1 MFRFIKLLHA
11 ITWLIATLQED
22 GMKTWAGIIK
32 VLTYVCAA
40 LGLVFGYLP
49 VNVVVTITLIV
60 SAAAKIAEII
70 VGLTPSTTD
79 NIKLAEI
86 IAILKKNGILK

>member
-1 MFRFIKLLHA
+1 
-11 ITWLIATLQED
+11 
-22 GMKTWAGIIK
+22 MKTWAGVIK
-32 VLTYVCAA
+32 VLSYVCMA

-49 VNVVVTITLIV
+49 VSLVLTITLFI

-70 VGLTPSTTD
+70 VGLTPSKID
-79 NIKLAEI
+79 DAKLAEI